1 MLAKNPLNYYSLK
14 VKKDLKWLCQNWKLI
29 GQKTVRGGGQTQ
41 KRAKKLACLGIK
53 FKILFKLDI
62 PCAERTEEFSCPEHY
77 SCKIDNCEP
86 SKKFCLF

>member
-1 MLAKNPLNYYSLK
+1 MIVSKLKAHRAKNCK
-14 VKKDLKWLCQNWKLI
+14 
-29 GQKTVRGGGQTQ
+29 GGGQTQ